1 MRGKEIERGNSSQTK
16 LVKCLKIDAEI
27 WNVFPTCVCGTASP
41 QIRRLLPQIGRHS
54 YSENR
59 KVSIEDDVEGFFQRA
74 LSLYVPKHPE
84 NRQLAYGS
92 SGSFIR
98 PSIVE
103 FRYSAAVFIM

>member
-1 MRGKEIERGNSSQTK
+1 MECFSDM
-16 LVKCLKIDAEI
+16 CL
-27 WNVFPTCVCGTASP
+27 W
-41 QIRRLLPQIGRHS
+41 HS
-54 YSENR
+54 FSANQKATSANWKAYSENR

-84 NRQLAYGS
+84 NRQLAYES

-98 PSIVE
+98 PSIVA